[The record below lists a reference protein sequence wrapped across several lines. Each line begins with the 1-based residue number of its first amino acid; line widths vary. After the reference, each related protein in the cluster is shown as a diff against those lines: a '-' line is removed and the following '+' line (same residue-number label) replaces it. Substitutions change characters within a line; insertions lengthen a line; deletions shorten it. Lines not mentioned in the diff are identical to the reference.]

1 MGHLMQKATKKP
13 GSYEVE
19 FIPLERRM
27 CERRSL
33 AAQLEME
40 PYLGVERRAT
50 SRRQE
55 DGGTS
60 TAFPWQRL
68 I

>member
-1 MGHLMQKATKKP
+1 MGHLMQKATTKP

-33 AAQLEME
+33 AAPLERE

-50 SRRQE
+50 GRRQE
-55 DGGTS
+55 DNGIS
-60 TAFPWQRL
+60 SAFLWQRQ